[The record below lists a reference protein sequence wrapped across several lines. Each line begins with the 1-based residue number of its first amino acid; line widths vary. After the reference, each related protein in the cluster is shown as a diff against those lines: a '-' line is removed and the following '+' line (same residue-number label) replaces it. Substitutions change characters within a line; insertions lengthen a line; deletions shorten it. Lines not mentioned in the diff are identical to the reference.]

1 MAGLNPG
8 TETTTMMDGAIPL
21 SSSRWQ
27 CACHSIIPRPKL
39 TTKTHGKKDSMSNPL
54 QSLIDTGTKLYLDSV
69 QPCEVDQNLL
79 WGAVGAT
86 SNPAII
92 SGIVKEGG
100 LDKEIESLVAAGHD
114 DETVAWA
121 LTDQLVSDAQRKF
134 LPIHQQTHGD
144 AGWVSFELDPLLE
157 DPAVGLS
164 DAQRTEQYVKYG
176 KQWSEGHAN
185 RMIKVPASEAG
196 LAAVEELAAAGVT
209 LNVTLIFTDDQ
220 YTRAREAM
228 WRGARSRAD
237 LANFKSVY
245 SIFVSRIDVYTAQ
258 HVPEL
263 SEHAQGMVG
272 LLNAK
277 RIWQANHQFWSDKN
291 LPLQQE
297 LIFASTGTKDPKE
310 KPWKYVEALAGSDIQ
325 TNPPATNEAVAA
337 SGLTFTRTVDQFP
350 DESIQRDIDAKV
362 DIEKMHRILMEEG
375 IEKFVKPQRAL
386 LSLIADKRKELSPA

>member
-1 MAGLNPG
+1 LEGLNRWK
-8 TETTTMMDGAIPL
+8 ETTTMMDRAMPLTDIREYHL
-21 SSSRWQ
+21 SSRSSSTHSRV
-27 CACHSIIPRPKL
+27 
-39 TTKTHGKKDSMSNPL
+39 KKDFMSNPL

-69 QPCEVDQNLL
+69 EPSEVDQNLQ

-100 LDKEIESLVAAGHD
+100 LDKEIESLVGAGHD

-134 LPIHQQTHGD
+134 LSIHQQSAGD

-157 DPAVGLS
+157 DPAVGLT
-164 DAQRTEQYVKYG
+164 DAERTEQYVKYG
-176 KQWSEGHAN
+176 KKWSEGQTN

-196 LAAVEELAAAGVT
+196 LGALEELAAAGVT
-209 LNVTLIFTDDQ
+209 LNVTLIFAADQ
-220 YTRAREAM
+220 YTRAREAI
-228 WRGARSRAD
+228 WRGAQRRGD
-237 LANFKSVY
+237 LTAFKSVY
-245 SIFVSRIDVYTAQ
+245 SIFISRIDVYTEQ
-258 HVPEL
+258 QVPDL
-263 SEHAQGMVG
+263 SAEAQGLVG

-277 RIWQANHQFWSDKN
+277 RIWQANQQFWSDKE
-291 LPLQQE
+291 LTLQQE
-297 LIFASTGTKDPKE
+297 LIFASTGTKDPKD

-350 DESIQRDIDAKV
+350 HESIQSEIDAKV
-362 DIEKMHRILMEEG
+362 EIKKMQRFLMDEG
-375 IEKFVKPQRAL
+375 IEKFVKPQREL